1 MASITVALDYLVPEE
16 LILKYLSGTARY
28 ASWIGSLG
36 KH

>member
-16 LILKYLSGTARY
+16 LIRKHLSGTARY
-28 ASWIGSLG
+28 ALWIGSLG